1 MRAILTVLC
10 LSATVSTAA
19 DVRVALISTTG
30 EANVVSAAD
39 LAQVPLAEYTHAWVW
54 DDTRPPARVPIED
67 VRSGVYRKAL
77 EPAKTD
83 VAVTIRLSRLDKT
96 AKEPFSG
103 AAVVAPAEM
112 WNEIP
117 ENDLPR
123 FAVDQNGVARAP
135 ATRGIVQR
143 IRFIG
148 VGEATWW
155 QELRAPGIVTIRP
168 LPTRTKPVT
177 VTDSK
182 GQPLRSAVVTL
193 IPSAASRGK
202 VVAMLRADERGR
214 LDLRLPDGD
223 LTMIVSASGYA
234 PAAINARASDLPAMV
249 RLDRGMDIRGRVLTQ
264 DDKPVAGAS
273 IRAEA
278 WVGGSYALFSRSA
291 TSADD
296 GSWSVRGVPLGEA
309 KILFNAP
316 SFVPSS
322 TTVSQPEALL
332 DVGDIRL
339 ARGSSAILRLVDAGD
354 GRTPVA
360 RAKVAVLDAGDREL
374 ISNARGEVVIQD
386 IDSAAPPRISASA
399 RGFITETRN
408 LQISREP
415 QIVEMTRGVVVR
427 GRFIGE
433 NGAPVAA
440 ASIRIESGN
449 RFSSESV
456 ADDGT
461 FEIVLQPDVSYDLL
475 LEALAVSSTSVSV
488 PARKSGDTVDLG
500 DVRAQSG
507 VTVRGVV
514 VDETGQPLPAVRIWM
529 PRPAKEGA
537 IVSWMNGRLM
547 ETTSDEA
554 GSFELRGLTAAPAL
568 LRVDHPE
575 KARAYVA
582 IAPERAEEVIEDRR
596 IVMEEGATVSVLTPG
611 ADDALT
617 VTLDLRGNWQEID
630 WRTAPTHNGVATFRH
645 VPAGHSTIHVR
656 KSGNVVCQRDVEI
669 ARKKSEIEV
678 ECASDP
684 VSVSGIVTTGEKP
697 VGTGSLVWLMQTGQ
711 PTEGA
716 ILTSYSPGGLRQ
728 QRVYGAGAPRIS
740 IPLSSDGTYRT
751 DDVFPGR
758 WNVAWVS
765 EEGSSTPAR
774 SVEVPDA
781 KTFLYSMVLS
791 EGRVRGEVLD
801 ENNQPVP
808 RARLRELNSR
818 TSTIAGADGRF
829 ELNGLPPGLNRIQAY
844 LGDRDS
850 VVASVTL
857 EEGRDADPIV
867 LKLDETDDAL
877 QVTVVGADRSPVRQ
891 GGFVF
896 LETADDLQM
905 TMTDAQGIASFRP
918 PDNAVRFRA
927 AAYVDGSIAFSPWQ
941 DTARSEGVV
950 ISVPA
955 SGRMEVT
962 SKQRGLLQITGL
974 DGWNVSLL
982 FSRLGNLPRS
992 GPEATVIAGLPPG
1005 TYALSLGDAQTTAR
1019 VESGKTIPVK
1029 FD

>member
-1 MRAILTVLC
+1 MLTVLC
-10 LSATVSTAA
+10 LSITVSTAA
-19 DVRVALISTTG
+19 DMRVALIGTTG
-30 EANVVSAAD
+30 EANVVSAAELAD
-39 LAQVPLAEYTHAWVW
+39 LPLAAYTHAWIW
-54 DDTRPPARVPIED
+54 DDARPPAKVAIED
-67 VRSGVYRKAL
+67 VRSGAYQKAL
-77 EPAKTD
+77 DPAKTG
-83 VAVTIRLSRLDKT
+83 VAITIRLSRRDKT
-96 AKEPFSG
+96 TRELFSG
-103 AAVVAPAEM
+103 TAVVAPAEM

-123 FAVDQNGVARAP
+123 FPVDPAGVAHAT

-148 VGEATWW
+148 IGEATWW
-155 QELRAPGIVTIRP
+155 QELRAPGNVTIRP
-168 LPTRTKPVT
+168 LPTRTKSVA

-182 GQPLRSAVVTL
+182 GQPLREAVVTL
-193 IPSAASRGK
+193 IPSSASRGK
-202 VVAMLRADERGR
+202 VAAMLRADERGR
-214 LDLRLPDGD
+214 LDLQLPDGD
-223 LTMIVSASGYA
+223 LTVIVSASGYA

-278 WVGGSYALFSRSA
+278 WVGGSSALFSRSA
-291 TSADD
+291 TSTDD

-316 SFVPSS
+316 SYVPSS
-322 TTVSQPEALL
+322 TFISEPEALL
-332 DVGDIRL
+332 DVGDMRL
-339 ARGSSAILRLVDAGD
+339 TKGSSAVLRLVDASD

-374 ISNARGEVVIQD
+374 LSNERGEVVVRD

-415 QIVEMTRGVVVR
+415 QIVEMTRGVVLR
-427 GRFIGE
+427 GRFIHETGS
-433 NGAPVAA
+433 PVAA

-449 RFSSESV
+449 RFSTESV
-456 ADDGT
+456 AEDGT
-461 FEIVLQPDVSYDLL
+461 FELVLQPDVPYDLQ
-475 LEALAVSSTSVSV
+475 LEAFTVATTSISI
-488 PARKSGDTVDLG
+488 PARKSGETVDLG
-500 DVRAQSG
+500 DVRARSG

-514 VDETGQPLPAVRIWM
+514 VDESGQPLPAVRIWM
-529 PRPAKEGA
+529 PRPASEGA
-537 IVSWMNGRLM
+537 IVSWMNGRLI

-554 GSFELRGLTAAPAL
+554 GLFELRGLTAVPAL
-568 LRVDHPE
+568 LRFDHPE

-596 IVMEEGATVSVLTPG
+596 IVMNEGATVSVLASG

-630 WRTAPTHNGVATFRH
+630 WRTAPARNGVATFLH

-656 KSGNVVCQRDVEI
+656 KSGNVVCQRDVDI
-669 ARKKSEIEV
+669 AREKPEIEV

-684 VSVSGIVTTGEKP
+684 VRVSGMVTSGDKP
-697 VGTGSLVWLMQTGQ
+697 VSTGSLVWLMQTGQ

-716 ILTSYSPGGLRQ
+716 ILNSYSPGGLRQ
-728 QRVYGAGAPRIS
+728 QHVYGAGAPRIS
-740 IPLSSDGTYRT
+740 IPLSPDGTYRT

-758 WNVAWVS
+758 WNVSWVS
-765 EEGSSTPAR
+765 EDGSSTPAR

-781 KTFLYSMVLS
+781 KTFLYSVALS
-791 EGRVRGEVLD
+791 DGRVRGEVLD
-801 ENNQPVP
+801 ENRQPVP

-818 TSTIAGADGRF
+818 TSAIAGADGRF
-829 ELNGLPPGLNRIQAY
+829 ELNGLPPGANRIQAF

-850 VVASVTL
+850 AVASVTL

-867 LKLDETDDAL
+867 LTLDDTDDAL
-877 QVTVVGADRSPVRQ
+877 QITVVGSDRSPVRQ

-918 PDNAVRFRA
+918 PDNAARFRA

-941 DTARSEGVV
+941 DKTRSEVM
-950 ISVPA
+950 ITVPA
-955 SGRMEVT
+955 SGRMEVI
-962 SKQRGLLQITGL
+962 SKQRGLLQINGP

-1029 FD
+1029 FE

>member
-1 MRAILTVLC
+1 MLTVLC
-10 LSATVSTAA
+10 LSATVSLAA
-19 DVRVALISTTG
+19 DMRVALIGTTG
-30 EANVVSAAD
+30 EAKVVSAAD
-39 LAQVPLAEYTHAWVW
+39 LAELSLAMYAHAWIW
-54 DDTRPPARVPIED
+54 DDARPPVKVAIED
-67 VRSGVYRKAL
+67 VRSGVYTKAL
-77 EPAKTD
+77 GAAKTD
-83 VAVTIRLSRLDKT
+83 VAITIRLSIRDES
-96 AKEPFSG
+96 AQEPISG
-103 AAVVAPAEM
+103 AAVVAPSEM
-112 WNEIP
+112 WDEIP

-123 FAVDQNGVARAP
+123 FPVDPAGVTRAP
-135 ATRGIVQR
+135 ATRGIMQR

-148 VGEATWW
+148 AGEATWW
-155 QELRAPGIVTIRP
+155 QELRAPGNVTIRP
-168 LPTRTKPVT
+168 LPTRAKPLT

-182 GQPLRSAVVTL
+182 GQPLSEAVVTL

-202 VVAMLRADERGR
+202 AAAMLRADDRGR
-214 LDLRLPDGD
+214 LDLKLPDGD
-223 LTMIVSASGYA
+223 LTVIVSASGYA
-234 PAAINARASDLPAMV
+234 PAEISARASDLPAMV
-249 RLDRGMDIRGRVLTQ
+249 RLDRGMDIRGRLLTQ

-273 IRAEA
+273 VRTEA
-278 WVGGSYALFSRSA
+278 WIGGSSALFSRSA
-291 TSADD
+291 TSAED

-322 TTVSQPEALL
+322 TTISEPEPLL
-332 DVGDIRL
+332 DVGDVRL
-339 ARGSSAILRLVDAGD
+339 AKGSSAVLRLVDAGD

-374 ISNARGEVVIQD
+374 ISNDQGEVVIRD

-399 RGFITETRN
+399 REFITETRN
-408 LQISREP
+408 LQVSREP
-415 QIVEMTRGVVVR
+415 QIVEMTRGVVLR
-427 GRFIGE
+427 GRFIHE

-449 RFSSESV
+449 RFSTESV
-456 ADDGT
+456 AEDGK
-461 FEIVLQPDVSYDLL
+461 FELVLRPDTPYDLQ
-475 LEALAVSSTSVSV
+475 LEAATVASTSIAV

-500 DVRAQSG
+500 DVRARSG

-514 VDETGQPLPAVRIWM
+514 VDESGQPLPAVRIWM
-529 PRPAKEGA
+529 PRPASEGA
-537 IVSWMNGRLM
+537 IVSWMNGRLI

-554 GSFELRGLTAAPAL
+554 GLFELRGLTAVPAL

-596 IVMEEGATVSVLTPG
+596 IVMEEGATVNVLATG

-630 WRTAPTHNGVATFRH
+630 WRTAPARNGVATFRH
-645 VPAGHSTIHVR
+645 VPAGHSTVHVR
-656 KSGNVVCQRDVEI
+656 KSGNVVCQRDVDITGE
-669 ARKKSEIEV
+669 KPEIEV

-684 VSVSGIVTTGEKP
+684 VSVSGVVTSGEKP
-697 VGTGSLVWLMQTGQ
+697 VSTGSLVWLMQTGQ

-716 ILTSYSPGGLRQ
+716 ILNSYSPGGLRQ
-728 QRVYGAGAPRIS
+728 QRVYGAGAPRIA
-740 IPLSSDGTYRT
+740 IPLAPDGTYRT

-765 EEGSSTPAR
+765 EDGSSTPPR

-781 KTFLYSMVLS
+781 KTFRYSMALS
-791 EGRVRGEVLD
+791 EGRLRGQVLD
-801 ENNQPVP
+801 ENQQPVP
-808 RARLRELNSR
+808 RAKLRELNSR
-818 TSTIAGADGRF
+818 TSAIAGADGRF

-844 LGDRDS
+844 LADRDS
-850 VVASVTL
+850 AVASVTL

-867 LKLDETDDAL
+867 LTLAETDDAL
-877 QVTVVGADRSPVRQ
+877 QIAVVGADRSPVRQ

-918 PDNAVRFRA
+918 PDNAARFRA

-941 DTARSEGVV
+941 NKTRSEGVV
-950 ISVPA
+950 ITVPT

-962 SKQRGLLQITGL
+962 SKQRGLLQISGP

-1029 FD
+1029 FE